1 MMKILPPLA
10 AMRALEAAARH
21 LNFTKTAHE
30 LNVTQS
36 AISHQIRHLED
47 VWGFDLFTRKKSKLE
62 LTAQGDALSHVIR
75 EFLAEMEKTLHSFEE
90 ADRRGP
96 LRISLLQSFAV
107 NWMVPRLP
115 DFNQQNPDID
125 VWISTR
131 DETVDFSSSDVDVAI
146 RLGGGNYPDVFSE
159 LLLQEKVFPVCAPEI
174 LTKYGT
180 PTDAKGL
187 LKLPLLLRYNE
198 SRTAT
203 WQEWFEYA
211 GVENPPL
218 SDGARYPDTNMALQ
232 AALDMQGVALAR
244 SAHVGEDLKRGRLVR
259 LLDIDYP
266 SPSAYYFLCP
276 KGRENTPKIEAFRN
290 WIKAQAIDAQKEYRQ
305 LGI

>member
-1 MMKILPPLA
+1 MKALPPLA

-21 LNFTKTAHE
+21 LNFTKTADE

-62 LTAQGDALSHVIR
+62 LTSQGDALSHVIR
-75 EFLAEMEKTLHSFEE
+75 DFLHEMEKTLHSFEE

-115 DFNQQNPDID
+115 DFSNQHPDID

-131 DETVDFSSSDVDVAI
+131 DEAIDFSTNEVDVAI
-146 RLGGGNYPDVFSE
+146 RLGGGNYPDTFTE
-159 LLLQEKVFPVCAPEI
+159 LLLQEKVFPVCAPEVVA
-174 LTKYGT
+174 KYGE
-180 PTDAKGL
+180 PQEAEDL
-187 LKLPLLLRYNE
+187 LKFPLLLRYNE

-203 WQEWFEYA
+203 WQEWFEFA
-211 GVENPPL
+211 GVESPPL

-259 LLDIDYP
+259 LLDIDYA

-276 KGRENTPKIEAFRN
+276 KGRETTPKIDAFRK
-290 WIKAQAIDAQKEYRQ
+290 WIKMQAEDAQKEYQQ